1 MYCVLRPH
9 GDDRGWCTCDGRGVH
24 RPIMTRNSGSTSRS
38 SWVRSLVRATVRRRS
53 RRRRAATVHP
63 RSKEGARPAPSRTR
77 DVVVTHR
84 VTIQSARRRTPTRAD
99 PRARPRGARHV
110 SVHVVRGHDW
120 SMMQWSR
127 GHTREA
133 VARRM
138 RARDASE
145 PRRGS
150 ATFVHFASV
159 DRSIDALVRVGST
172 RARGGRRRTFAGA
185 SWCWRPSAR
194 VDCVEDETRAHASAR

>member
-1 MYCVLRPH
+1 M
-9 GDDRGWCTCDGRGVH
+9 GTQ
-24 RPIMTRNSGSTSRS
+24 SRS
-38 SWVRSLVRATVRRRS
+38 RDGSQTLPSTPRGDGTPALEG
-53 RRRRAATVHP
+53 RRA
-63 RSKEGARPAPSRTR
+63 PSA
-77 DVVVTHR
+77 VAH
-84 VTIQSARRRTPTRAD
+84 ARRCSHASSDHPIRAPTRAD